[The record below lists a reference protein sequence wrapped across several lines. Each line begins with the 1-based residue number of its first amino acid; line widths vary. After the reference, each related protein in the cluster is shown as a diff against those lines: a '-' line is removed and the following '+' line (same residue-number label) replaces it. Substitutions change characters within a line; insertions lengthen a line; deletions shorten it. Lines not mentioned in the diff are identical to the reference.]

1 MLKFS
6 FVDFLGVIFSFRLDW
21 WDGNKGYVL
30 YDLKECMFMNE
41 LGYIYEKVMLVF
53 YVIVI

>member
-53 YVIVI
+53 